1 MQRARVA
8 WREAQPTL
16 DPKRLV
22 FLDESG
28 VNSKMARLRG
38 RCRRGQR
45 LVAAIPHGHWQ
56 TLTFIAALR
65 HDRIDAPM
73 VLDGAMDGAAFLTY
87 VRHFLVPT
95 LAPGD
100 LVIADNLGAHKSQ
113 AVRDAIAAVGA
124 SICFLP
130 PYSPDLNP
138 IELLFAKLK
147 ALLKKAAR
155 RTIDDLVQAI
165 ANALDR
171 FTPTECANYLRH
183 AGYPPQPD
191 RKLL

>member
-1 MQRARVA
+1 
-8 WREAQPTL
+8 
-16 DPKRLV
+16 LV

-28 VNSKMARLRG
+28 VNSKMARMRG
-38 RCRRGQR
+38 RCCRGER

-56 TLTFIAALR
+56 TLTFVAALR

-73 VLDGAMDGAAFLTY
+73 VLDGAMDGTAFLTY

-113 AVRDAIAAVGA
+113 AVRAAIEAAGA

-130 PYSPDLNP
+130 PYSPDFNP
-138 IELLFAKLK
+138 NELMFAKLK

-165 ANALDR
+165 AQALDR
-171 FTPTECANYLRH
+171 FTPTECANFLRH
-183 AGYPPQPD
+183 AGYVST
-191 RKLL
+191 

>member
-1 MQRARVA
+1 VQRARSA
-8 WREAQPTL
+8 WREAQPAL

-38 RCRRGQR
+38 RCRKGAR

-65 HDRIDAPM
+65 HDRVDAPM
-73 VLDGAMDGAAFLTY
+73 VLDGAMDGPAFLTY

-100 LVIADNLGAHKSQ
+100 LVIADNLGVHKSQ
-113 AVRDAIAAVGA
+113 AVREAIEAAGA

-165 ANALDR
+165 GQALDG
-171 FTPTECANYLRH
+171 FTPIECANYLRH
-183 AGYPPQPD
+183 AGYAST
-191 RKLL
+191 